1 MPGQK
6 DGKMDR
12 RRDGKMDRPYLIEP
26 FWLPPGVQKFHK

>member
-1 MPGQK
+1 MQGWK

-12 RRDGKMDRPYLIEP
+12 RRDGKMDRPDFIEP